1 MEYRVM
7 KWKASSG
14 FNQQDQVAEIVILE
28 KEEGNT
34 RLCCHSALGF
44 AYRKRS
50 QFSVTLT
57 WHSKRKHKGFFYE
70 EGCGEHDIQRS
81 YLIYIRG

>member
-1 MEYRVM
+1 MEYTVM

-34 RLCCHSALGF
+34 RLCSHSALGF
-44 AYRKRS
+44 AYRK
-50 QFSVTLT
+50 
-57 WHSKRKHKGFFYE
+57 
-70 EGCGEHDIQRS
+70 
-81 YLIYIRG
+81 